1 MNAMSPI
8 TEFLLGG
15 GTNNNITNNN
25 TGMGQQPS
33 NINVI
38 VKIGER
44 QLRDIFID
52 VLRDPTV
59 SSEISGF
66 GGR

>member
-8 TEFLLGG
+8 LNLLGGG
-15 GTNNNITNNN
+15 GTNNNIINNN
-25 TGMGQQPS
+25 TVDQQPS
-33 NINVI
+33 NVNVI
-38 VKIGER
+38 VKVGER
-44 QLRDIFID
+44 ELRDIFID
-52 VLRDPTV
+52 VLRDTTA